1 MTIMRGETLVV
12 HNNKSGRSKGPVS
25 LLSLVICFTFLLSL
39 LSNAAAGSVL
49 AAKSS
54 RLAVI
59 TDVGGYAT
67 VQAAG
72 ASTAYEAYSNMGLNE
87 GDYIETGSDSYVVL
101 KLSDSGT
108 QYTIGSNSEIYISEL
123 AKKGSGKKSK
133 LKMWAGSVWS
143 SVKKL
148 VSDDDEEEIETPT
161 AVMGVRGTQFFISVD
176 PKTGESKLV
185 VASGVVRTTTLTSTE
200 NKGTRRSL
208 QDTRYVDVYPSQQIV
223 LDNRNQVQDLK
234 LKVETV
240 DPAALVG
247 NASPKV
253 LEALIKNKA
262 EIDAENAELLKRI
275 NEGLAN
281 GTGLVPEGS
290 ATKVTTQDELS
301 RLQNNLQ
308 NLVGNIAREALDQKK
323 ISSQDMNKIVTET
336 NSKIAEEKQKLD
348 LLQVKDLVPNAGIDA
363 ALEKA
368 RLDLLA
374 QLEADKKR
382 LAEEEAKKQAE
393 LLKKLEQLIASVQQQ
408 MESADTQNQQLE
420 QAQESAAEQQYVQ
433 SLPPEEQVKY
443 MENKAELEGENTTP
457 TNGGTTT
464 GTGGTPAIPPS
475 VAFSKD
481 GSGNLVV
488 NASNVKPMAIQMHFT
503 TQTKLTAGT
512 PTSGYFTG
520 INAYLSGFNEYADGN
535 GNYEYVFAALYNP
548 MSTSLNPS
556 TVMMKVPVTNTSG
569 TVKLEFVK
577 IILPDNTELTFSPA
591 QIVNLAN

>member
-12 HNNKSGRSKGPVS
+12 HNNKSGRSIRPVS
-25 LLSLVICFTFLLSL
+25 LLSLVVCFTFLLSL
-39 LSNAAAGSVL
+39 LGNAAAGSVQ
-49 AAKSS
+49 AAKST

-72 ASTAYEAYSNMGLNE
+72 ASTAYQAYSNMGVNE
-87 GDYIETGSDSYVVL
+87 GDYLETGSDSYVVL

-108 QYTIGSNSEIYISEL
+108 EYTIGSNSEIYISEL
-123 AKKGSGKKSK
+123 ANKGSGKKSK

-148 VSDDDEEEIETPT
+148 VSDDDEEEVETPT
-161 AVMGVRGTQFFISVD
+161 SVMGVRGTQFFISVD
-176 PKTGESKLV
+176 PKTGETKLV
-185 VASGVVRTTTLTSTE
+185 VASGVVRSTTLTSTE
-200 NKGTRRSL
+200 NEGTRRSV

-223 LDNRNQVQDLK
+223 LDKRDQVQDLK

-240 DPAALVG
+240 NPAALVE

-275 NEGLAN
+275 NDGLAN
-281 GTGLVPEGS
+281 GTGLVPVDS
-290 ATKVTTQDELS
+290 ATKVTTQDELG
-301 RLQNNLQ
+301 RLQSNLQ
-308 NLVGNIAREALDQKK
+308 NLVGNIAKQALDQKK
-323 ISSQDMNKIVTET
+323 ISSQDMNQIVTET
-336 NSKIAEEKQKLD
+336 NSKITEEKQKLD
-348 LLQVKDLVPNAGIDA
+348 LLQVKDLTPNAGIDA

-368 RLDLLA
+368 RLELLA
-374 QLEADKKR
+374 QLEADKLR
-382 LAEEEAKKQAE
+382 QAEEEARRQAE
-393 LLKKLEQLIASVQQQ
+393 LQKKLEQLIASVQQQ
-408 MESADTQNQQLE
+408 VKAADTQNQQLE
-420 QAQESAAEQQYVQ
+420 EAQEEAAEEQYVQ

-443 MENKAELEGENTTP
+443 AENKAQLEEESSTP
-457 TNGGTTT
+457 TSGGTTSP
-464 GTGGTPAIPPS
+464 GTGGNPATPS

-481 GSGNLVV
+481 SSGNLVV
-488 NASNVKPMAIQMHFT
+488 NAYNVKPKAIQMHFT
-503 TQTKLTAGT
+503 TQTQLTAGT
-512 PTSGYFTG
+512 PSSYYFTG
-520 INAYLSGFNEYADGN
+520 TNAYLSGFNEYSDGN

-548 MSTSLNPS
+548 MPANVSSS
-556 TVMMKVPVTNTSG
+556 TVMLSIPVTNTSG

-577 IILPDNTELTFSPA
+577 IILSDNTELTFSPT